1 MHSIII
7 EDDKIVYVTLTG
19 RIRKETD
26 YALLKLSN
34 VSSRDVVF
42 DFKIAES
49 IDAFFIELLITLY
62 LKGLQIKL
70 LNVNKS
76 CNDRL
81 TMSCIDTLPSKQI
94 SIICKL

>member
-1 MHSIII
+1 MHSIIT
-7 EDDKIVYVTLTG
+7 EDEKIVYVNLTG

-26 YALLKLSN
+26 YGLLKLSN
-34 VSSRDVVF
+34 LSSRDVVF

-62 LKGLQIKL
+62 LKGFQIKL
-70 LNVNKS
+70 LNVNTS

-81 TMSCIDTLPSKQI
+81 TMSCIDTLPSNQI
-94 SIICKL
+94 SIVYKL